1 MATSRPGGQT
11 QSPVATIPASHQADR
26 ILIIRL
32 SHLGDIVH
40 TLPLL
45 SALREAYPES
55 HIGWLVEDSL
65 APFLFKLTALTE
77 PIVLP
82 RERMR
87 ASRSVRECLPLARRL
102 RSRRFQVT
110 IDVHGLTKSS
120 IWGLVAGSPRRI
132 GFAGENGRELS
143 RWLNNTLVQPRP
155 EAHHVVNR
163 NLALL
168 EPLGVFAPSV
178 RFEMPIFNQA
188 AEGISIWLQETCG
201 SHRPCLISPGAG
213 WETKR
218 WPAEMYG
225 ALAASLANEINRPV
239 IVLWGA
245 GEEHLRDTVLAV
257 SHSNLVFP
265 APRTDLAQM
274 TELIRRSGLL
284 VTNDTGP
291 LHLAVALGV
300 PTVSIFGPSDP
311 RRNGPYYSSGHRVVR
326 ADVPCLE
333 CWKTVCPAQDTLCCM
348 RGVTVESVLSAA
360 LEVLS

>member
-1 MATSRPGGQT
+1 
-11 QSPVATIPASHQADR
+11 
-26 ILIIRL
+26 
-32 SHLGDIVH
+32 
-40 TLPLL
+40 
-45 SALREAYPES
+45 
-55 HIGWLVEDSL
+55 
-65 APFLFKLTALTE
+65 
-77 PIVLP
+77 
-82 RERMR
+82 
-87 ASRSVRECLPLARRL
+87 
-102 RSRRFQVT
+102 
-110 IDVHGLTKSS
+110 
-120 IWGLVAGSPRRI
+120 
-132 GFAGENGRELS
+132 
-143 RWLNNTLVQPRP
+143 
-155 EAHHVVNR
+155 
-163 NLALL
+163 
-168 EPLGVFAPSV
+168 
-178 RFEMPIFNQA
+178 
-188 AEGISIWLQETCG
+188 
-201 SHRPCLISPGAG
+201 
-213 WETKR
+213 
-218 WPAEMYG
+218 MYG